1 MYFVLLVSSPVDFI
15 VNNGSTAFVSTQARN
30 LWTEKETTALIDH
43 WRDRLSDLNQ
53 KRNARVYH
61 EIADVLLLQGFRR
74 TAAEVKN
81 KIRNLTQLYRFQ
93 EHCVDSS
100 SKVLTSDTSDGL
112 SDVRSNAYDDKWLEG
127 HHLPQFSSEVQP
139 LLLGHPLT
147 REEHHKLAKQFR
159 REIIDFLNEHNLIT
173 DTSSGGRRWKYHY
186 LGLSLAFQFPK
197 LHWDFRGSRASHGD
211 HSKAKAKFL
220 SKLAEARRHQ
230 LARAKSREITAHI
243 EPSS

>member
-1 MYFVLLVSSPVDFI
+1 MELLMPCELTGPVLSKSCWHKQLPMSPGPQCRLLAFKRRPHTRAPL
-15 VNNGSTAFVSTQARN
+15 ST
-30 LWTEKETTALIDH
+30 
-43 WRDRLSDLNQ
+43 
-53 KRNARVYH
+53 
-61 EIADVLLLQGFRR
+61 
-74 TAAEVKN
+74 
-81 KIRNLTQLYRFQ
+81 
-93 EHCVDSS
+93 
-100 SKVLTSDTSDGL
+100 
-112 SDVRSNAYDDKWLEG
+112 DDKWLEG